1 MIGQTHTATERR
13 NAIRKLAAN
22 KAIELPL
29 LPSGFWFKSDIRDN
43 FYYATHLF
51 ASCVERN
58 SEDNRTE
65 EQHNA
70 AMQLAVDMI
79 GNVLKLQVQDS
90 DHPMYGHWPLGL
102 GDNPAAAKAH
112 PLPVELMGCLIILFY
127 NKYQHT
133 LPIELK
139 SDMSL
144 AILHIYQSDVYRHPI
159 QHVHHHEAKHT
170 ALKLLLA
177 HQFDDKELLEQ
188 GLGFLKQQLQHVREF
203 GFKEYGCLP
212 WHWHWIQAFTC
223 VWELVDNPDVQQV
236 VSEMLDLL
244 WRLRADYYLKGTW
257 VGAQSR
263 QWPHDAP
270 LDNNTLLDYIAFGD
284 FPEPVAITRLEGASF
299 YTYEVAEDIV
309 KKAVDRSSPQE
320 VKRNIRFAGLDGK
333 VTEEAHTYVY
343 ITPDYAVGGVWE
355 RRDEF
360 DNEQQRWDITLPLTS
375 QAFTD
380 GNHVNQALFFH
391 PGAKYKSGDD
401 RHASP
406 YGEVLF
412 HMDSL
417 IQLWALPSSLP
428 SLDANEA
435 NKEELVGCLPK
446 GEWRFEKQSG
456 YGRIGDVYMAFH
468 LMNDFTYLEK
478 TDRISIS
485 STFEDGLNGVVMEV
499 VACKEVAALGI
510 DSLNSWAESMNNQRA
525 AYTVIP
531 SAAETGDKLSVV
543 YKTRRNDVLSL
554 TFGTNDYERTI
565 NGQPITFTDYQT
577 GELPS

>member
-1 MIGQTHTATERR
+1 MTGQTHSVTERR
-13 NAIRKLAAN
+13 NTIRKLAAR

-29 LPSGFWFKSDIRDN
+29 LPSGFWFHSDIRDN

-58 SEDNRTE
+58 VDKNMNE
-65 EQHNA
+65 EQRNT

-90 DHPMYGHWPLGL
+90 NHPMYGHWPLGL

-133 LPIELK
+133 LPIGLK
-139 SDMSL
+139 SDLSL
-144 AILHIYQSDVYRHPI
+144 AILHIYQSDVYRHPLQQI
-159 QHVHHHEAKHT
+159 HHHEAKHT

-188 GLGFLKQQLQHVREF
+188 GLSFLEQQLQHIKKF

-223 VWELVDNPDVQQV
+223 VWELVDNPNVQRI
-236 VSEMLDLL
+236 VSEMLDTL
-244 WRLRADYYLKGTW
+244 WRIRADYYLKGTW

-263 QWPHDAP
+263 QWPHDGP

-284 FPEPVAITRLEGASF
+284 FPEPVAITRLEGASLF
-299 YTYEVAEDIV
+299 TYEVAEDIV
-309 KKAVDRSSPQE
+309 QRAVNRQLPQE
-320 VKRNIRFAGLDGK
+320 VKRTIQFAGVDGA

-343 ITPDYAVGGVWE
+343 ITEDYAAGGVWE
-355 RRDEF
+355 RRTEF

-375 QAFTD
+375 QALKD
-380 GNHVNQALFFH
+380 NNHVNQALFFH

-412 HMDSL
+412 HKDCI

-428 SLDANEA
+428 SLEMNETCQ
-435 NKEELVGCLPK
+435 ELVGCLPK
-446 GEWRFEKQSG
+446 GEWHFEQQSG
-456 YGRIGDVYMAFH
+456 YGRVGNVYMAFH
-468 LMNDFTYLEK
+468 LMNDYTHIEK
-478 TDRISIS
+478 TDRISIAS
-485 STFEDGLNGVVMEV
+485 PLQDGLNGVVMEV
-499 VACKEVAALGI
+499 VSCKEAAALGV
-510 DSLNSWAESMNNQRA
+510 DSLADWAESMNNQRA
-525 AYTVIP
+525 AYTIIP
-531 SAAETGDKLSVV
+531 FAETNGKLNIV

-554 TFGTNDYERTI
+554 TIGTSNNEKMI
-565 NGQPITFTDYQT
+565 NGLPVTFTDYPT